1 MQTLFDLLKEAE
13 VPLPLRQ
20 CIASIAHGVEEI
32 SDVIRTA
39 KTGKEGTKNI
49 YGEEQLALDV
59 LSDRL
64 VAEHLEDSGVVCAY
78 GSEERDGLTI
88 LNNGE
93 GDFTV
98 VSDPLD
104 GSSLVDVN
112 MAVGSIFGVYP
123 CNDLI
128 GRTGDDQVAA
138 AIAVYGPRTT
148 FIIAFANNDKIPA
161 PIECTLY
168 PEGFVVTKER
178 ITVAPEGKYFA
189 PGNLR
194 ATAEREDYATLMHQW
209 MREQY
214 TLRYSGGM
222 VPDVNHIL
230 LKGKGVFVYPG
241 YSEAPQ
247 GKLRLVFE
255 CAPLAFIMEHAGG
268 RATDGDIR
276 ILQKPIQKLDQ
287 RTPIYLG
294 SIEEVKRV
302 EQALS

>member
-1 MQTLFDLLKEAE
+1 MQNLFDLLKEAE
-13 VPLPLRQ
+13 VPMSLRQ
-20 CIASIAHGVEEI
+20 CIVAITHSVEEI
-32 SDVIRTA
+32 AETIRTA
-39 KTGKEGTKNI
+39 STGKEGTKNV

-64 VAEHLEDSGVVCAY
+64 VAEHLEDSGVVSGYA
-78 GSEERDGLTI
+78 SEEREGMTT

-93 GDFTV
+93 GQYTV

-112 MAVGSIFGVYP
+112 MAVGSIFGIYP
-123 CNDLI
+123 KGDI
-128 GRTGDDQVAA
+128 VGRTGDDQVAA

-168 PEGFVVTKER
+168 PEGFVVTKAKL
-178 ITVAPEGKYFA
+178 TVARSGQYFA

-194 ATAEREDYATLMHQW
+194 AAAQREDYAVLMQGW
-209 MREQY
+209 MRDQY

-230 LKGKGVFVYPG
+230 LKGKGVFTYPG
-241 YSEAPQ
+241 YPEVPQ

-255 CAPLAFIMEHAGG
+255 CAPMAFIMEHAGG
-268 RATDGDIR
+268 RATDGDMR
-276 ILQKPIQKLDQ
+276 ILQKLIQKIDQ

-294 SIEEVKRV
+294 STEEVKRV
-302 EQALS
+302 EQALQ

>member
-1 MQTLFDLLKEAE
+1 MQNLFDLLKEAE
-13 VPLPLRQ
+13 VPMSLRQ
-20 CIASIAHGVEEI
+20 CIAAITHSVEEI
-32 SDVIRTA
+32 AETIRTA
-39 KTGKEGTKNI
+39 STGKEGTKNV

-64 VAEHLEDSGVVCAY
+64 VAEHLEDSGVVSGYA
-78 GSEERDGLTI
+78 SEEREGMTT

-93 GDFTV
+93 GPYTV

-112 MAVGSIFGVYP
+112 MAVGSIFGIYP
-123 CNDLI
+123 KGSVL
-128 GRTGDDQVAA
+128 GRTGQDQLAA

-148 FIIAFANNDKIPA
+148 IVLSVGNTAKLVT

-168 PEGFVVTKER
+168 PEGFFVTREHL
-178 ITVAPEGKYFA
+178 TVSASGHYFA

-194 ATAEREDYATLMHQW
+194 ATAQREDYAVLMQGW
-209 MREQY
+209 MRDQY

-230 LKGKGVFVYPG
+230 LKGKGVFTYPG
-241 YSEAPQ
+241 YPEAPQ
-247 GKLRLVFE
+247 GKLRLIFE
-255 CAPLAFIMEHAGG
+255 CAPMAFIMEHAGG
-268 RATDGDIR
+268 LATDGETS
-276 ILQKPIQKLDQ
+276 ILQKPIQKIDQ

-294 SIEEVKRV
+294 STEEVRRV
-302 EQALS
+302 EQALK